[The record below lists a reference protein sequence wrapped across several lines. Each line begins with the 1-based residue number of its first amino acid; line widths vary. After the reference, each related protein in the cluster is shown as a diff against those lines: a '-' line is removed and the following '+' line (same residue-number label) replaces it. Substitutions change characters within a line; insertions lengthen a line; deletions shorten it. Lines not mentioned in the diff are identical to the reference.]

1 MFNINKPILTFV
13 QRCNSQTL
21 NLNYLLDKIEEVQI
35 ILKILIKSPS
45 NPYAR
50 YSSVDRISP
59 FIYTSFPLYTKVAFG
74 FGWKASVCVW
84 RFLFFFF
91 SFFFFDAWGL
101 HYLGDIIYTLFMHCS
116 RNPQLLYLKYIYI
129 YILKMDPSVL
139 FIHLKIILLQYFQ
152 FSIFSKISGIQTNP
166 KWLFIF
172 VSFEFQLCW
181 NLIRG

>member
-91 SFFFFDAWGL
+91 SFFFFWCMRITL
-101 HYLGDIIYTLFMHCS
+101 FRRHYIYTVHALFTES
-116 RNPQLLYLKYIYI
+116 TTTLFKIYI
-129 YILKMDPSVL
+129 YIKNGSHSIIHTFKNYFATVFSVL
-139 FIHLKIILLQYFQ
+139 NF
-152 FSIFSKISGIQTNP
+152 
-166 KWLFIF
+166 
-172 VSFEFQLCW
+172 
-181 NLIRG
+181 